1 MFCNI
6 RLNIFLEKREGQR
19 QSQLFLPTFG
29 KKEGKNKYIME
40 IQTIKFSTSFILEK
54 KKKALVYQ
62 NGVFRTVSKT

>member
-54 KKKALVYQ
+54 KKGIGLPKWSL
-62 NGVFRTVSKT
+62 